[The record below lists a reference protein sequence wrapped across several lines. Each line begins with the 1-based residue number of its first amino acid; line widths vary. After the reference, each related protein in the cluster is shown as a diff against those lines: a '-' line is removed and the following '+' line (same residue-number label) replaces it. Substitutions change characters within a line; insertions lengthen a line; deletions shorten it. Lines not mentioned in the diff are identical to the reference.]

1 MRYPLAVTSALD
13 CALLTSVLNE
23 TDGPGGGGV
32 DIATAEPAVNR
43 WMECKSGLPR
53 GQVSITVCFFFS
65 QFISWDAHPP
75 RLLGVGNSGL
85 FLLSSRVSSG
95 HFLVWRV
102 SWVEHGSEVMGPVL
116 HLCGC
121 GG

>member
-53 GQVSITVCFFFS
+53 GQASITVCFFFS
-65 QFISWDAHPP
+65 VHILGCPP
-75 RLLGVGNSGL
+75 PQASRCRQQRSVPPLKPCVQWPLSGL
-85 FLLSSRVSSG
+85 ES
-95 HFLVWRV
+95 
-102 SWVEHGSEVMGPVL
+102 VL
-116 HLCGC
+116 G
-121 GG
+121 